1 MQKEGRTL
9 NIRKVVV
16 DEIPKDCIECPLS
29 YRHKRDCGTETSRN
43 DNGAVQF
50 GKKPDERCKCKLR

>member
-1 MQKEGRTL
+1 M

-43 DNGAVQF
+43 DNGAVQY
-50 GKKPDERCKCKLR
+50 GKIPDKRCKCKLS